1 MTRGVEVQ
9 TEVRLGRQLF
19 PSLSHSTCLQRSV
32 ALNMVKIGLT
42 TQNPFVLIESSDG
55 YSFVVK
61 REVALASGMLKN
73 MLDEDSE

>member
-1 MTRGVEVQ
+1 LVEFDNVCQ
-9 TEVRLGRQLF
+9 GQSLGPYVHDSISDQ
-19 PSLSHSTCLQRSV
+19 
-32 ALNMVKIGLT
+32 
-42 TQNPFVLIESSDG
+42 QNPFVLIESSDG